1 MVGLI
6 PDSEIRRCKG
16 PPVMSDAER
25 HTMVESVKWVD
36 EVITG
41 ASHRAHRVVGAPFR
55 TWQLSIWCQSM
66 ARSMGAW
73 MRPPAGADLAQLK
86 PAANHNRVAGTRAIR
101 CAGSRCLARPH
112 AHVAERM
119 HTPELQMCRTT

>member
-41 ASHRAHRVVGAPFR
+41 ALSNAVSFCTEQMSIYWVVP
-55 TWQLSIWCQSM
+55 
-66 ARSMGAW
+66 
-73 MRPPAGADLAQLK
+73 
-86 PAANHNRVAGTRAIR
+86 
-101 CAGSRCLARPH
+101 
-112 AHVAERM
+112 
-119 HTPELQMCRTT
+119 